1 MRKIATFLII
11 LGIASL
17 SFYISYRY
25 INEKQNIEGIEEYL
39 EETKI
44 TDFEQP
50 TIEKESVEVEE
61 PKKEEKQV
69 ELDYKAILEIP
80 SINLKRGLV
89 ESTKGFKSIN
99 YAISIDNSSNY
110 PNTSGNFILYAHSGN
125 AYYSYFR
132 NLGYVNINDNIYVY
146 YQGIK
151 YFYKVYKI
159 YEIDKTG
166 TMDIIRPA
174 DEKIITL
181 LTCKNGTEKQIVVLG
196 KQIDSERY

>member
-1 MRKIATFLII
+1 MRKIAMFLII

-17 SFYISYRY
+17 CFYISYRY
-25 INEKQNIEGIEEYL
+25 ISEKHNIESIEKYL

-44 TDFEQP
+44 VDIEYP
-50 TIEKESVEVEE
+50 TIEEQPVEIEE

-69 ELDYKAILEIP
+69 ELDYQAILEIP

-125 AYYSYFR
+125 ASYSYFR
-132 NLGYVNINDNIYVY
+132 NLGNVNINDDIYVY
-146 YQGIK
+146 YQEIK

>member
-1 MRKIATFLII
+1 MRKIAMFMII
-11 LGIASL
+11 LGMASL
-17 SFYISYRY
+17 CFYISYRF
-25 INEKQNIEGIEEYL
+25 ISEKQNVESIEEYI

-44 TDFEQP
+44 VDIDYPAIEEEQEE
-50 TIEKESVEVEE
+50 IKES
-61 PKKEEKQV
+61 KTEEKQV

-89 ESTKGFKSIN
+89 ESTKDFKSIN

-110 PNTSGNFILYAHSGN
+110 PDINGNFILYAHSGN
-125 AYYSYFR
+125 AYYSYFK
-132 NLGYVNINDNIYVY
+132 NLGKVNIGDDVLVY

-151 YFYKVYKI
+151 YFYNIYKI

-166 TMDIIRPA
+166 SMNIIRPT

-181 LTCKNGTEKQIVVLG
+181 LTCKNGTEKQLVVLG
-196 KQIDSERY
+196 KQYATSIY

>member
-1 MRKIATFLII
+1 MRKIAMFLII
-11 LGIASL
+11 LGIAL
-17 SFYISYRY
+17 LCFYISYRY
-25 INEKQNIEGIEEYL
+25 ISEKQNIESIEKYL

-44 TDFEQP
+44 VDIEYP
-50 TIEKESVEVEE
+50 TIEEQPVEIEE

-69 ELDYKAILEIP
+69 ELDYQAILEIP

-99 YAISIDNSSNY
+99 YAISIDNFSNY

-125 AYYSYFR
+125 ASYSYFR
-132 NLGYVNINDNIYVY
+132 NLGNVNINDDIYVY
-146 YQGIK
+146 YQGIR
-151 YFYKVYKI
+151 YSYRIYKI

>member
-1 MRKIATFLII
+1 MRKIAMFMII

-17 SFYISYRY
+17 CFYISYRF
-25 INEKQNIEGIEEYL
+25 ISEKQNVESIEQYI

-44 TDFEQP
+44 VDIDYPAIEEEQEE
-50 TIEKESVEVEE
+50 IKES
-61 PKKEEKQV
+61 KTEEKQV

-89 ESTKGFKSIN
+89 ESTKDFKSIN

-125 AYYSYFR
+125 AYYSYFK
-132 NLGYVNINDNIYVY
+132 NLGKVNIGDDVLVY

-151 YFYKVYKI
+151 YFYNIYKI

-166 TMDIIRPA
+166 SMNIIRPT

-181 LTCKNGTEKQIVVLG
+181 LTCKNGTEKQLVVLG
-196 KQIDSERY
+196 KQYATSIY

>member
-1 MRKIATFLII
+1 MRKIAMFLII
-11 LGIASL
+11 LGIAL
-17 SFYISYRY
+17 LCFYISYRY
-25 INEKQNIEGIEEYL
+25 ISEKQNIESIEKYL

-44 TDFEQP
+44 VDIEYP
-50 TIEKESVEVEE
+50 TIEEQPVEIEE

-69 ELDYKAILEIP
+69 ELDYQAILEIP

-89 ESTKGFKSIN
+89 ESTKGFKSID

-125 AYYSYFR
+125 ASYSYFR
-132 NLGYVNINDNIYVY
+132 NLGNVNINDDIYVY
-146 YQGIK
+146 YQGKK

-181 LTCKNGTEKQIVVLG
+181 LTCKNGTEKQIVVFG

>member
-1 MRKIATFLII
+1 MRKIAMCLII

-17 SFYISYRY
+17 CFYISYIY
-25 INEKQNIEGIEEYL
+25 INEKQNVESIEEYL

-44 TDFEQP
+44 TDFKQP
-50 TIEKESVEVEE
+50 TIEEESVVVEE
-61 PKKEEKQV
+61 PEKEEKQV

-132 NLGYVNINDNIYVY
+132 NLGYVNINDDIYVY